1 MEFTWDSE
9 KAKSNLK
16 KHRISFDEAVSVF
29 YDPLAKIAD
38 DPDHSKD
45 EERFIIIG
53 YSTKANLLFVVHA
66 YKESETSIRIISARK
81 ASPKERFDFENIV
94 DGGY

>member
-1 MEFTWDSE
+1 MQSDGIYLGQW
-9 KAKSNLK
+9 KSKIKSK
-16 KHRISFDEAVSVF
+16 KT
-29 YDPLAKIAD
+29 
-38 DPDHSKD
+38 D